1 MVWCLLLI
9 LKSSQPLFNYL
20 FHPSLIFLDCWYSQY
35 TFVNNFEITPQFLD
49 VLHIFLY
56 VFFFHC
62 RLGNVPA
69 FTSVHA
75 QRCFCSRVE
84 STGTCHMSLTSL
96 TVFSVFYFQHA
107 LCFFLELPFAAYITH
122 VFFHQSLY
130 QFGFFEDVC
139 MAGFIRYVDD
149 RQTDGFSS
157 RTWSGG
163 CGGQQ
168 VRALSTKEQALRL
181 ELRGV
186 GWCRGPAAEFL
197 LSQGNLSLAVKA
209 SELLGGG
216 LPTLSRKMPFT

>member
-1 MVWCLLLI
+1 
-9 LKSSQPLFNYL
+9 
-20 FHPSLIFLDCWYSQY
+20 
-35 TFVNNFEITPQFLD
+35 
-49 VLHIFLY
+49 
-56 VFFFHC
+56 
-62 RLGNVPA
+62 
-69 FTSVHA
+69 
-75 QRCFCSRVE
+75 
-84 STGTCHMSLTSL
+84 
-96 TVFSVFYFQHA
+96 
-107 LCFFLELPFAAYITH
+107 
-122 VFFHQSLY
+122 
-130 QFGFFEDVC
+130 